1 MANQRGEKVGRLL
14 REVLGEMI
22 VGGKLADPRIDPL
35 LNLTRVK
42 VSRDLKHALV
52 FVSHHGEAPVT
63 GPATDALNHAAG
75 YLQAELARRIRLR
88 ETPRLR
94 FLPDS
99 SVADGFRVLQKI
111 RDLT

>member
-22 VGGKLADPRIDPL
+22 AGGALADPRIDPL
-35 LNLTRVK
+35 INLTRVK
-42 VSRDLKHALV
+42 VSRDLKHATV
-52 FVSHHGEAPVT
+52 FVSHHGEEPVT

-75 YLQAELARRIRLR
+75 YLQAELARRVRLR
-88 ETPRLR
+88 ETPKLR
-94 FLPDS
+94 FRADS

-111 RDLT
+111 RRLS

>member
-22 VGGKLADPRIDPL
+22 VGGVLGDPRIDPL
-35 LNLTRVK
+35 VNLTRVE
-42 VSRDLKHALV
+42 VSRDLKYATV
-52 FVSHHGEAPVT
+52 FVSHYDDKRVT

-75 YLQAELARRIRLR
+75 YLQSELARRIRLR

-94 FLPDS
+94 FQADS
-99 SVADGFRVLQKI
+99 SVADGFRVVQKI
-111 RDLT
+111 RELN

>member
-22 VGGKLADPRIDPL
+22 VGGKLGDPRIDPL
-35 LNLTRVK
+35 LHLTRVK
-42 VSRDLKHALV
+42 VSKDLKHATV
-52 FVSHHGEAPVT
+52 FVSHHGEEKVT

-88 ETPRLR
+88 ETPKLR
-94 FLPDS
+94 FRADS

-111 RDLT
+111 RNLT

>member
-52 FVSHHGEAPVT
+52 FVSHHGEAAVT

-94 FLPDS
+94 FMADS

-111 RDLT
+111 RNLT